1 MLERGSWFIS
11 RRSRLDEQTTEW
23 LFYTARAE
31 IIRRPRGAMSAQDIF
46 ERLRLVVARN
56 PNGLEWM
63 VEEAAWLLTSSSA
76 HGRRSFTRTSAGDGD
91 WRCLT
96 YEALTRVATSIDRYT
111 TLRRAAEAGNKLAQ
125 IHVAHRDGDLTVLRH
140 HALSG
145 DPMAQKFM
153 IEHEDYDGTE
163 EEKQQWCLRSAANGN
178 RDAICNVVRHARVPR
193 REWLEWAWRLKWW
206 SPFATFDDR
215 VSKMVKE

>member
-1 MLERGSWFIS
+1 
-11 RRSRLDEQTTEW
+11 
-23 LFYTARAE
+23 
-31 IIRRPRGAMSAQDIF
+31 MSAQDIF